1 MEVHTLVAVVG
12 DGGKLVCCPSVGG
25 LDGAMEGGLIS
36 FGVPHVVNAACPSGG
51 NLVVILVVGGKVE
64 CDATFS
70 LLDCDVAV
78 GCFMLFDL
86 ARQRGYNIIK
96 TRC

>member
-1 MEVHTLVAVVG
+1 MFG

-51 NLVVILVVGGKVE
+51 NLVVVLVGWREGRI
-64 CDATFS
+64 
-70 LLDCDVAV
+70 
-78 GCFMLFDL
+78 GCHLFL
-86 ARQRGYNIIK
+86 A
-96 TRC
+96 